1 MTKIEILRKK
11 VVETVEKITDEAV
24 LTSMLVFASTAAGQ
38 APVQIPAK
46 TRKTKTPKSATE
58 KTSSKLLIVRYEHK
72 GKPMVAVQTVGGK
85 PDEAIL
91 TKLRALKEEKKLRFY
106 VNAPINPLPGN
117 QPFWAGAY
125 DEAIMAAFP
134 SAKVVA

>member
-24 LTSMLVFASTAAGQ
+24 LTSMLVFASTATQ

-46 TRKTKTPKSATE
+46 TRKTKTPKPAAE

-106 VNAPINPLPGN
+106 VNAPQNPLPGN
-117 QPFWAGAY
+117 NPFWAGPY
-125 DEAIMAAFP
+125 DEAIVEAFP

>member
-11 VVETVEKITDEAV
+11 LVEMIEQINDEAV
-24 LTSMLVFASTAAGQ
+24 LSSMLVFASTANRQ
-38 APVQIPAK
+38 PIIK
-46 TRKTKTPKSATE
+46 ERKKVKTPTDKVSD
-58 KTSSKLLIVRYEHK
+58 KLLIVRYEHK
-72 GKPMVAVQTVGGK
+72 GKPMIAVQVVGGK

-91 TKLRALKEEKKLRFY
+91 AKLRALKEERKLRFY

-117 QPFWAGAY
+117 QPFWAGEY
-125 DEAIMAAFP
+125 DEAIVAAFP

>member
-1 MTKIEILRKK
+1 MSKISILRKK
-11 VVETVEKITDEAV
+11 VVETVEKIDDEAI
-24 LTSMLVFASTAAGQ
+24 LTSMLVFASTATQ
-38 APVQIPAK
+38 TPVQIPAK
-46 TRKTKTPKSATE
+46 TKKTKTPKPTAE

-91 TKLRALKEEKKLRFY
+91 TKLRAFKEAKKLRFY
-106 VNAPINPLPGN
+106 VNAPQNPLPGN
-117 QPFWAGAY
+117 NPFWAGPY
-125 DEAIMAAFP
+125 DEAIVEAFP

>member
-11 VVETVEKITDEAV
+11 LVEMIEQINDEAV
-24 LTSMLVFASTAAGQ
+24 LSSMLVFASTANRQ
-38 APVQIPAK
+38 PIIK
-46 TRKTKTPKSATE
+46 ERKKVKTPTDKVSD
-58 KTSSKLLIVRYEHK
+58 KLLIVRYEHK
-72 GKPMVAVQTVGGK
+72 GKPMNAVQVVGGK

-91 TKLRALKEEKKLRFY
+91 AKLRALKEERKLRFY

-117 QPFWAGAY
+117 QPFWAGEY
-125 DEAIMAAFP
+125 DEAIVAAFP